1 MKSNPQR
8 RDRVVFV
15 SLVDILLQ
23 LLFVLLIVILYVF
36 NDYQRILVINQNN
49 EASSKKLTASEEKL
63 KELEKKVLIQKK
75 QIDEFNAGNL
85 IACIPA
91 STTSEKVS
99 LLFNANS
106 QNTLVFAGF
115 SPDYLTYLKEK
126 EDSARQQQAAKIKSG
141 TVFPI
146 ESIESNFGFVR
157 QSNCYHVARVNDP
170 SGVMPSKQ
178 IDSLRNQV
186 RAIIRQRNKEDSLQ

>member
-8 RDRVVFV
+8 RDRVVFI

-49 EASSKKLTASEEKL
+49 ETCSTKLTSCEEKL
-63 KELEKKVLIQKK
+63 KELEKVVATQKK
-75 QIDEFNAGNL
+75 EIDEFNVGNL

-99 LLFNANS
+99 LSFNATS
-106 QNTLVFAGF
+106 QNSLVFTGF
-115 SPDYLTYLKEK
+115 SPDYIKYLEERK
-126 EDSARQQQAAKIKSG
+126 DNGRQLLAGKIAPG
-141 TVFPI
+141 TIFPI
-146 ESIESNFGFVR
+146 ESIEKNFGFVR
-157 QSNCYHVARVNDP
+157 QSNCYHVARVSDS

-178 IDSLRNQV
+178 IDSIRNQV
-186 RAIIRQRNKEDSLQ
+186 RAIIRQRNEENHQ